1 MEDYNATSL
10 TNPNCSFFNIS
21 DNTLIMDCVQSPPEQ
36 YPVPLGKKLCVKKF
50 FFLPKVIFNFSIYSN
65 SIYTIFSG
73 IIILLCTLYGAISL
87 ISVVGN
93 TLVIWV
99 VASSHSMQNVT
110 NFFIANLA
118 VSDVTIAIFCIPF
131 QFYAALLQRW
141 DWPEFM
147 CKFCP
152 FAQILSVNVSIFTLV
167 AISLDRYVL
176 LIYLVFLYVLTLQ
189 K

>member
-1 MEDYNATSL
+1 MTNERATFIFTYYEIQFSIIR
-10 TNPNCSFFNIS
+10 F
-21 DNTLIMDCVQSPPEQ
+21 
-36 YPVPLGKKLCVKKF
+36 GKWYRTF
-50 FFLPKVIFNFSIYSN
+50 GIQFLPALFYHWFQHL
-65 SIYTIFSG
+65 SG

>member
-1 MEDYNATSL
+1 MSK
-10 TNPNCSFFNIS
+10 
-21 DNTLIMDCVQSPPEQ
+21 
-36 YPVPLGKKLCVKKF
+36 KKLFQGKRFTCEKKATNQLLYLSF
-50 FFLPKVIFNFSIYSN
+50 ILKH
-65 SIYTIFSG
+65 FSG